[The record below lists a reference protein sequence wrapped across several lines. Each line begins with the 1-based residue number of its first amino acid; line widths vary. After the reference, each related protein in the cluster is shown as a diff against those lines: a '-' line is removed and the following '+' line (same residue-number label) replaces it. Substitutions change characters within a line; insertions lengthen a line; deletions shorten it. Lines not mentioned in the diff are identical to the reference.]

1 MKQVILDGMLAEPES
16 IGDLFVAFAL
26 GGVFDHLKFPTG
38 KLVDLAGFDA
48 LAGWS
53 ASEGFDQEP

>member
-1 MKQVILDGMLAEPES
+1 MEQVILDGMLAEPES

-38 KLVDLAGFDA
+38 KLVDPAGFNA

-53 ASEGFDQEP
+53 TYKGFEQ